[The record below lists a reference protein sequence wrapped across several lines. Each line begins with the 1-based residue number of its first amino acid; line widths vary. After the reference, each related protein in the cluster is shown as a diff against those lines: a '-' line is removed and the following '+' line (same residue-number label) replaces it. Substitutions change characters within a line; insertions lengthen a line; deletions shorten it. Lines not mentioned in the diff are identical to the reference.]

1 MLDSYTLDDL
11 AGILGVKNKNAARNR
26 VKTLRDLLEQR
37 GHLLYL
43 QPNNAQA
50 VTPEGVELLKRLQER
65 MDGGQSSQQARSE
78 LLIELGET
86 EPPPSPSRLKL
97 IERRMDELEMRLNAL
112 EKPPWYERF
121 LRRALP
127 RSEE

>member
-1 MLDSYTLDDL
+1 MPDSYTLDDL

-26 VKTLRDLLEQR
+26 VNTLKDLLASR

-50 VTPEGVELLKRLQER
+50 VTPEGVELMKRLQER

-78 LLIELGET
+78 LLIELKEV

-97 IERRMDELEMRLNAL
+97 IERRMDELEMRLNVL